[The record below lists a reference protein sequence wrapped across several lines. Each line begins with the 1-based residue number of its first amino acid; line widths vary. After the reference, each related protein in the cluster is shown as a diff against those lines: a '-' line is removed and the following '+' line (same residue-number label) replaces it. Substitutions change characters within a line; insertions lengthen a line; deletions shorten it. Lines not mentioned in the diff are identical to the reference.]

1 MPPAASTT
9 VIEIRNLVKDHQ
21 GLRPLRLQ
29 SLLVAAGD
37 NVAIA
42 GLDALT
48 AEVFVNLV
56 TGASLADTGEV
67 LLFGQNTRDILD
79 TQAWLQSLE
88 GLAMVSER
96 AVMIESFTPLQNI
109 AMPITLEVDPI
120 ATDVV
125 PRATELARE
134 MGLDEALFDLPVGRL
149 TPADKMRTHVA
160 RALAL
165 EPRLLIA
172 EHPTATLPREAV
184 AAFGEG
190 LARVARDRGLALVAL
205 TADEAFAKALGGRRL
220 ALNAATGE
228 LRTPGMMERF
238 RKVLKGSATF

>member
-1 MPPAASTT
+1 MPATD
-9 VIEIRNLVKDHQ
+9 VKRLLEVQGLVKDHQ
-21 GLRPLRLQ
+21 GLRPLRMR
-29 SLLVAAGD
+29 SLEVNAGD
-37 NVAIA
+37 IVAIA

-56 TGASLADTGEV
+56 TGASLADAGEV
-67 LLFGQNTRDILD
+67 SLFGQNTRDILD
-79 TQAWLQSLE
+79 TQAWLRSLE

-134 MGLDEALFDLPVGRL
+134 IGLDEALFDLPVGRL

-172 EHPTATLPREAV
+172 EHPTATLPREV
-184 AAFGEG
+184 VVAFGQG

-205 TADEAFAKALGGRRL
+205 TADDAFAKALGGRRL

-228 LRTPGMMERF
+228 LRTSGMMERF
-238 RKVLKGSATF
+238 RERF

>member
-1 MPPAASTT
+1 MTT
-9 VIEIRNLVKDHQ
+9 APVVEIKDLVKDHQ
-21 GLRPLRLQ
+21 GLRPLRMR
-29 SLLVAAGD
+29 SLTVQAGD
-37 NVAIA
+37 IVSIA

-56 TGASLADTGEV
+56 TGATLADAGEV
-67 LLFGQNTRDILD
+67 SLFGQNTRDILN
-79 TQAWLQSLE
+79 TTAWLASLE

-96 AVMIESFTPLQNI
+96 AVMIEGFTPLQNI

-125 PRATELARE
+125 ERATALARE
-134 MGLDEALFDLPVGRL
+134 MGLGEALFELPVGRL

-184 AAFGEG
+184 AAFAEG
-190 LARVARDRGLALVAL
+190 LARVARARGLALVAL
-205 TADEAFAKALGGRRL
+205 TADDLFAKALGGRRL
-220 ALNAATGE
+220 ALNAATGD
-228 LRTPGMMERF
+228 LKTPGLLQKIF
-238 RKVLKGSATF
+238 GGIDQ

>member
-1 MPPAASTT
+1 MPPTASTT
-9 VIEIRNLVKDHQ
+9 VIEIQNLVKDHQ
-21 GLRPLRLQ
+21 GLRPLRMQ
-29 SLLVAAGD
+29 SLAVNAGD
-37 NVAIA
+37 VVSIS

-56 TGASLADTGEV
+56 TGATLADTGDV
-67 LLFGQNTRDILD
+67 SLFGQNTREILN
-79 TQAWLQSLE
+79 TAAWIESLE

-125 PRATELARE
+125 PRATALARE
-134 MGLDEALFDLPVGRL
+134 IGLDDSLFELPVGRL
-149 TPADKMRTHVA
+149 AAIDKMRTHVA

-172 EHPTATLPREAV
+172 EHPTATLPRDAV
-184 AAFGEG
+184 TVFAEN
-190 LARVARDRGLALVAL
+190 LAGVARSRGLAVVAL
-205 TADEAFAKALGGRRL
+205 TADEAFAKVLGGRRL
-220 ALNAATGE
+220 ALNPATGE
-228 LRTPGMMERF
+228 LKPPGLLSRF
-238 RKVLKGSATF
+238 FA